1 MTGQTGRNIV
11 RRCLAQV
18 RPDLDLATIDDH
30 TSLIEEKIITSLQV
44 LDLILHLEN
53 ASGRRVDRTQLL
65 PGSFRDIATI
75 ARVFIQGQPL

>member
-1 MTGQTGRNIV
+1 MTGQTGRSAV

-30 TSLIEEKIITSLQV
+30 TPLIEEKIITSLQV

-53 ASGRRVDRTQLL
+53 ASGRRVDRMQLV